1 MSFAVR
7 SGSRVKASV
16 ARQARLYATSPSS
29 FSVADVNGVKLATK
43 DEALSTPTGAISV
56 IVKAG
61 SRFEPQ
67 PGVAHCLKNALF
79 KGTNK
84 RSALR
89 LVRETEALGGVLS
102 ASLSREHLILTAEF
116 IKGDEPY
123 FAEVLGDALTQAK
136 LAPHEFNEDVV
147 PAVIGEYE
155 QAIHNA
161 RTYAFDLAHGLA
173 FRQGL
178 GNSLYASPHT
188 AIQHSDL
195 ISYAN
200 NALSPSNLT
209 VLASGVDNGSLK
221 SFVSEYFSGAGAAAG
236 SVSSAASTYYGGEV
250 RVPAIGHSASD
261 LFLLAFKGDSKAEA
275 DLVVLKFLLGGESSI
290 KWSAGSSLLSK
301 VASGST
307 TAKAFNLSYS
317 DTGLFGIVV
326 EGRSNEITGVASAAV
341 AELKKVASGADGEA
355 VKRAVAQAKFAAA
368 SALEARVPSLE
379 SVGAQIANNGSVTS
393 LEDVFAKLDKVTAE
407 SVSKVAAEAL
417 KSKPT
422 TVAVGNPRELP
433 YADTVGL

>member
-1 MSFAVR
+1 MSFALR
-7 SGSRVKASV
+7 SGSRAVPAVSRAAARRSYASFAV
-16 ARQARLYATSPSS
+16 S
-29 FSVADVNGVKLATK
+29 DVSGVKVAAS
-43 DEALSTPTGAISV
+43 DDVAAPTGALSV
-56 IVKAG
+56 VVKAG
-61 SRFEPQ
+61 SRYEPQ

-79 KGTNK
+79 KGTNQ

-136 LAPHEFNEDVV
+136 FAPHEFSEEVI

-155 QAIHNA
+155 QAVHNST
-161 RTYAFDLAHGLA
+161 TYAFDLAHGLA

-178 GNSLYASPHT
+178 GNSLFASPHT

-195 ISYAN
+195 ASYAS
-200 NALSPSNLT
+200 AAFAPSNLT
-209 VLASGVDNGSLK
+209 VLGSGVEAGALK
-221 SFVSEYFSGAGAAAG
+221 SLVSQYFGASGAG
-236 SVSSAASTYYGGEV
+236 SSSLSTGQTKYYGGEV
-250 RVPAIGHSASD
+250 RVPSIGHSNSD
-261 LFLLAFKGDSKAEA
+261 LFLIAFEGASSAKGAEFA
-275 DLVVLKFLLGGESSI
+275 VLRYLLGGESSV
-290 KWSAGSSLLSK
+290 KWSAGLSPLSK

-307 TAKAFNLSYS
+307 SAKAFNLAYS
-317 DTGLFGIVV
+317 DSGLFGIVV
-326 EGRSNEITGVASAAV
+326 EGASNEVQGVASAAV
-341 AELKKVASGADGEA
+341 SELKKVAGGADAEA

-368 SALEARVPSLE
+368 SALESRTASLE
-379 SVGAQIANNGSVTS
+379 LVGAQLATNGSVTS
-393 LEDVFAKLDKVTAE
+393 LEDAFAALDKVTAD
-407 SVSKVAAEAL
+407 SVSKAAAQAL

-422 TVAVGNPRELP
+422 TVAVGNPRTLP